1 MTNSEQA
8 HELML
13 QMIRTRRTFRQAV
26 QRMLRSHN
34 VEMTFEMLQVMHRL
48 WEQQGISQQQ
58 LAQLTSKDKASLTN
72 LINNL
77 VRKGWVTRREDA
89 ADRRSRLIF
98 LTATGKALAGIVK
111 PILKEIYDRTG
122 ERMNTGEMILATACL
137 GKLHGI
143 LDEI

>member
-13 QMIRTRRTFRQAV
+13 QIIRTRRAFRQTV

-34 VEMTFEMLQVMHRL
+34 VEMTFEMLQVMYRL

-77 VRKGWVTRREDA
+77 VRKGWVARRENA

-98 LTATGKALAGIVK
+98 LTATGRALAGIVK
-111 PILKEIYDRTG
+111 PILKGIYERAG
-122 ERMNTGEMILATACL
+122 EHMDAGEMILATACL
-137 GKLHGI
+137 GKLNGI